1 MNSEDAIRKALKK
14 KRELEVE
21 IKRLDEFIR
30 LYEELMGTKVI
41 QDEMLSPGD
50 VAPQK
55 TGQKQGI
62 RLRFSGKAATPAKIA
77 EVAASLIREIGAP
90 IQRGQLVKLVED
102 RGLRINSEDKARYLG
117 TILWRHNDQF
127 TNVDGRGY
135 WLQELGTPP
144 EE

>member
-55 TGQKQGI
+55 TGQTRESDSDFQG
-62 RLRFSGKAATPAKIA
+62 RLLPPLKLPKS
-77 EVAASLIREIGAP
+77 
-90 IQRGQLVKLVED
+90 QRL
-102 RGLRINSEDKARYLG
+102 
-117 TILWRHNDQF
+117 
-127 TNVDGRGY
+127 
-135 WLQELGTPP
+135 
-144 EE
+144 